1 MKLHY
6 KIGLI
11 FLLYSCN
18 NNSKILEEEYAEPH
32 RLQFHFSPQ
41 HGWMNDPNGLVYYD
55 GNYHLFYQYYPDS
68 TVWGP
73 MHWGHATSTDLVH
86 WQHQPIALYP
96 DSLGYIFSGS
106 AVIDTDNTSG
116 FARGSEK
123 TMVAIFTYHDIKK
136 ERAGRLD
143 RESQAIAFSNDQGKT
158 WTKYAG
164 NPVIRSKGDR
174 DFRDPKVLWHEET
187 KHWILPLAVGDHLE
201 IFSSPNLKEWV
212 KESEFGKNEGAHG
225 GTWECP
231 DLFPLRT
238 SDGKTKW
245 VLIQNIDRGAISG
258 GSGTQYFIGAFD
270 GKNFTNDNKPD
281 SILWLDYGP
290 DNYAGV
296 TWFGAP
302 NNRRIFIGWMSNW
315 DDYATKVP
323 TSTWRSAMTVPREL
337 KLLSTPSGLRLG
349 QQPVEEL
356 KVLNQN
362 KTEVVAQ
369 NITDSLVIS
378 TQGIQKEIT
387 LEFDLHKSSAQSFGF
402 VIANDLHEKVIV
414 GFDKKNNEFFI
425 DRTASGNTSFS
436 KKFAKKHV
444 APYVSGN
451 TLKIQALIDNSSIE
465 VFLDDGKLAMTEIFF
480 PTKDFSKISLFS
492 NGGKTA
498 LVTGELHDLKSVW
511 R

>member
-18 NNSKILEEEYAEPH
+18 NNSKILEAEYAEPH

-238 SDGKTKW
+238 PDGKTKW